1 MYYFALC
8 YLILSIGSCS
18 SPDENSG
25 YRTPMIQ
32 STADSTD
39 NEDTPSLP
47 SASLNF
53 SLPYQLDRP
62 KKSLELPSCLV
73 EVSGLSL
80 AKNESIIASVQ
91 DEKGNIYL
99 VNKYDGKVEEKIDF
113 ASNGDYEGIEI
124 VGKTAYVVNSS
135 GTIYEVEDFEAEDF
149 KVKKYNTFL
158 KSFNDVEGLA
168 YDPSRNALLLACK
181 GRPAEGESLFDFRRK
196 KAIYAF
202 DLTKKELIKE
212 PVYLITLESVQSFLK
227 NHSSHNDI
235 EKLNKQFGPDVQQ
248 LEFNPSAIAFHPKDK
263 DLYILSA
270 AGNVMMVLDRNGT
283 IKHMEKLNKKVHRQ
297 PEGITF
303 SSDGLLYISNEG
315 SGKKAKIHIFYP

>member
-18 SPDENSG
+18 SPDENDSKS
-25 YRTPMIQ
+25 PLIIQ
-32 STADSTD
+32 TADSLSK
-39 NEDTPSLP
+39 EDPAPLP
-47 SASLNF
+47 FASLNF

-62 KKSLELPSCLV
+62 KKSLELPSRLI

-99 VNKYDGKVEEKIDF
+99 VNKYDGEVEEKIDF
-113 ASNGDYEGIEI
+113 GGDGDYEGIEI
-124 VGKTAYVVNSS
+124 VGKAAYVVNSS
-135 GTIYEVEDFEAEDF
+135 GTIYEVEDIEVEDI
-149 KVKKYNTFL
+149 KVNKYNTFL
-158 KSFNDVEGLA
+158 KSTNNVEGLA
-168 YDPSRNALLLACK
+168 YDPSRNTLLLACK

-202 DLTKKELIKE
+202 DLTKKELLKK

-227 NHSSHNDI
+227 NHSNHNDI
-235 EKLNKQFGPDVQQ
+235 EKLNKQFGSDVQQ
-248 LEFNPSAIAFHPKDK
+248 LEFNPSAIAFHPKNK

-270 AGNVMMVLDRNGT
+270 AGNVMMVLDHNGA

-297 PEGITF
+297 PEGIAF